1 MVEFFARGGLLHYS
15 WQLAQALARQAAPQ
29 EVMLLTGRHPEAGLG
44 VAPAGGGAAAGAR
57 PRLLTELWTWDPQRR
72 PRGVPR
78 RVLRA
83 WRGIRYGAAWWQ
95 VLRVAR
101 REQPAVVLL
110 GDLEHAGDAW
120 FVRRLQ
126 RLGER
131 QRPPWR
137 VADIW
142 HNVEAFE
149 RNRPGGLVRNPAWR
163 RLLAR
168 QLDIVFVHGQRLAAE
183 LEQRTGARARVI
195 AHGNQ
200 NWIAAQAGPDPGLDR
215 KLALPPSRPVALLFG
230 TLSAYKGVE
239 GLLEALA
246 EVAPERRPLVWVAG
260 MPTAGVHPEQWRRRA
275 AQLGIEA
282 WWRWELRY
290 VPTAEIAW
298 YFRRADFIVLPY
310 RAASQSGVAHLAL
323 TFGRPLIVTDTG
335 SLAEVIDGNG
345 LIVPAG
351 DTKALARALERLAG
365 DRRLRAGMGQRS
377 LELAHTRHD
386 WDQIAGDV
394 LAAWAPGARP
404 GPSAIRE
411 AQAV

>member
-29 EVMLLTGRHPEAGLG
+29 EVMLLTGRHPEAGLAA
-44 VAPAGGGAAAGAR
+44 APGAGANAAGAR

-72 PRGVPR
+72 PRGLPR
-78 RVLRA
+78 RLVRA
-83 WRGIRYGAAWWQ
+83 WRGLRYGVAWWQ

-110 GDLEHAGDAW
+110 GDLEHTCDAW

-126 RLGER
+126 RLGRR
-131 QRPPWR
+131 QSRPWR

-163 RLLAR
+163 RRLAGE
-168 QLDIVFVHGQRLAAE
+168 LDIVFVHGERLAAQ
-183 LEQRTGARARVI
+183 LERGSGARAHVI

-200 NWIAAQAGPDPGLDR
+200 NWIAAQAGADPGLER
-215 KLALPPSRPVALLFG
+215 EVALPPSRPVALLFG

-239 GLLEALA
+239 VLVEALA
-246 EVAPERRPLVWVAG
+246 QVAPGRRPLVWVAG
-260 MPTAGVHPEQWRRRA
+260 MPTPGVRPEQWRRQA
-275 AQLGIEA
+275 AQLGVEA
-282 WWRWELRY
+282 WLRWELRY
-290 VPTAEIAW
+290 VPTADIAW

-335 SLAEVIDGNG
+335 SLAEVVDGNG
-345 LIVPAG
+345 MIVPPG
-351 DTKALARALERLAG
+351 DAHALAQALARLSG
-365 DRRLRAGMGQRS
+365 DKRLRARMGARS

-386 WDQIAGDV
+386 WDQIAGSV
-394 LAAWAPGARP
+394 LAAWAPPAE
-404 GPSAIRE
+404 SKRE
-411 AQAV
+411 SLASTR